1 MRLTSGERNDGGRA
15 RGGWREEEKEEGGR
29 EGGGA
34 TAAYQ
39 WVPFKFPG
47 IIGGKKEGGR
57 EGERKMMHASSDR

>member
-1 MRLTSGERNDGGRA
+1 MT
-15 RGGWREEEKEEGGR
+15 EGGR
-29 EGGGA
+29 EGVEGGGEGGRMEGGGA